1 MRRPVD
7 LPAMTRDVRNRCA
20 RVLGNLATV
29 AQSTDPI
36 FPDPRQVML
45 ELVIANHELEAA
57 ISIMVVPGGLRRR
70 A

>member
-20 RVLGNLATV
+20 RVLGNLETV